1 MRRDSGLTLL
11 VAFAAVVFAF
21 VGSTVLSQRAARQVG
36 QLALTISRDAA
47 PGVESMSALRAELRR
62 IQALV
67 DQHAIEAGRVT
78 AKPTTDVADSR
89 RRIDESLARFV
100 ALPATPEERRLLGD
114 LQAAVRSFDEA
125 TERALEQ
132 LRSGAS
138 EAPMRTLSREVHPLA
153 DEAAA
158 ITGRLIDLHAQQAQE
173 AAEEMEALH
182 APAVRPAVGR
192 G

>member
-67 DQHAIEAGRVT
+67 DQHAIEAGRET
-78 AKPTTDVADSR
+78 AKPTTRSEEHTSELQSR
-89 RRIDESLARFV
+89 QYLV
-100 ALPATPEERRLLGD
+100 CRLL
-114 LQAAVRSFDEA
+114 
-125 TERALEQ
+125 LEKKK
-132 LRSGAS
+132 A
-138 EAPMRTLSREVHPLA
+138 
-153 DEAAA
+153 
-158 ITGRLIDLHAQQAQE
+158 
-173 AAEEMEALH
+173 
-182 APAVRPAVGR
+182 
-192 G
+192 